1 MEPISVGPD
10 QRIQFLL
17 VSVVGLAKVTW
28 AFSLT
33 GGMGEVWGSVLNQ
46 NTWLLVS
53 SFLFLLVQGL
63 GTVAAFL
70 GSQGA
75 WPEHALS
82 GAVSPSAR
90 PSSALN
96 LEKALGY

>member
-1 MEPISVGPD
+1 MGPD

-70 GSQGA
+70 GQPGR
-75 WPEHALS
+75 L
-82 GAVSPSAR
+82 AR
-90 PSSALN
+90 ACSVRCCQPFS
-96 LEKALGY
+96 KAQFCS